1 MECRPVSE
9 PSLDVSLTSSQ
20 RVWCL
25 SAPIRGRRFQAGSL
39 GPRGQLQITLSP
51 NLDITSGHGL
61 LHSLDTVWRIQSRCS
76 NGQVCTRTDYRRPH
90 NGNAPPPPSMAGL
103 AGRGRSIEIPREPQR
118 SRQGWGTCCLCFR
131 ALARFEQHDN
141 QQAAVTPWALSLPG
155 VSGIRRDMIQSVRSG
170 HKTQLAACSMPD
182 ARCRP

>member
-39 GPRGQLQITLSP
+39 VLGGNYRSPFRRISTSHPGMGSFTVSTQSGGYSPDVAMAKSVHVQITEDPTTATPLP
-51 NLDITSGHGL
+51 LPPWR
-61 LHSLDTVWRIQSRCS
+61 VWRVEVDRSRS
-76 NGQVCTRTDYRRPH
+76 PESHSGAVKD
-90 NGNAPPPPSMAGL
+90 GGL
-103 AGRGRSIEIPREPQR
+103 AVCVSEHWQ
-118 SRQGWGTCCLCFR
+118 
-131 ALARFEQHDN
+131 RFEQHDN

-155 VSGIRRDMIQSVRSG
+155 VSGIRRGMIQSVRSG